1 MFTVY
6 VLKSVSA
13 DWFYVGMT
21 TDFDRRL
28 SDHNRGYNLSTKS
41 KAPFIVIFTEVYNT
55 SLEARNREKFL
66 KNASGK
72 RFIRNY
78 FDKNKLEWK
87 AICFCIFQIFSQKNV
102 FNNPEIKELTF
113 KDNEN

>member
-6 VLKSVSA
+6 VLKSISA

-41 KAPFIVIFTEVYNT
+41 KAPFLVIFTEVYNT
-55 SLEARNREKFL
+55 SLEARKREKFL
-66 KNASGK
+66 KMLPVKYLLESIL
-72 RFIRNY
+72 IRINWS
-78 FDKNKLEWK
+78 E
-87 AICFCIFQIFSQKNV
+87 
-102 FNNPEIKELTF
+102 
-113 KDNEN
+113 

>member
-6 VLKSVSA
+6 VLKSISA

-21 TDFDRRL
+21 SDFDRRL

-41 KAPFIVIFTEVYNT
+41 KAPFIVIFTELYDT

-78 FDKNKLEWK
+78 FDKHKLGW
-87 AICFCIFQIFSQKNV
+87 ISIS
-102 FNNPEIKELTF
+102 L
-113 KDNEN
+113 DSDDH